1 MKLLLLLLLLLISAL
16 FVSSLQLILTRHQN
30 RMLFIERHQL
40 QQQRDALKVYYEQ
53 LQLEQSTLA
62 QPYRIET
69 IARDKLNMI
78 KPAPNDIIVIRD

>member
-1 MKLLLLLLLLLISAL
+1 MKFLVLLLISAV
-16 FVSSLQLILTRHQN
+16 FVSALQVVLARHQN

-40 QQQRDALKVYYEQ
+40 QQQGDALRIYYGQ

-62 QPYRIET
+62 QPHRIET

-78 KPAPNDIIVIRD
+78 IPAPNDIILIRD

>member
-1 MKLLLLLLLLLISAL
+1 MKFLVLCLTGCI
-16 FVSSLQLILTRHQN
+16 FVSSLQVILARHQN

-40 QQQRDALKVYYEQ
+40 QQQRDALKVYYDQ

-69 IARDKLNMI
+69 IAREKLNMI
-78 KPAPNDIIVIRD
+78 KPAPNDIRVIRD